1 MKRPSQIS
9 VRFSFDAVSSLAA
22 RTAAGSAARF
32 ASKRTP
38 EHVMTIDIAGRLAQ
52 LGMTLPF
59 APSPRG
65 AYVSAVIHDGIAYIS
80 GQVSR
85 DGDEIITGPV
95 DHDTPPDVI
104 RHAARTCVLR
114 ALSVLVATL
123 PAATAVERILF
134 LRGFVNA
141 VPGFV
146 NHSQVMDEAST
157 CSTTS
162 SAKAAGTRDRHSAL
176 QACRATACSK
186 SNSLSR

>member
-1 MKRPSQIS
+1 
-9 VRFSFDAVSSLAA
+9 
-22 RTAAGSAARF
+22 
-32 ASKRTP
+32 
-38 EHVMTIDIAGRLAQ
+38 MTIDIAGRLAQ

-157 CSTTS
+157 LLHDIFGESGRHARSALGVASLPGNGLLEIELTVALSTVLPPEPPTV
-162 SAKAAGTRDRHSAL
+162 ARDRPQEHAG
-176 QACRATACSK
+176 RGIDT
-186 SNSLSR
+186 RP